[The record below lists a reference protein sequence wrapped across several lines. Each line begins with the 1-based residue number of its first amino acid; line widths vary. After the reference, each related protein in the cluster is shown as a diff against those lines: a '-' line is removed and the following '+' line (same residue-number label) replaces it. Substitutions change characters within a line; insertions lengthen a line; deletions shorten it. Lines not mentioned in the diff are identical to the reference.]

1 MLQGPIIHQRPHE
14 NPALRYV
21 GYGEHKLVYFEPHTT
36 RTKELTPRTRTPYRS
51 PYSIRAVSCV
61 LHCSIHY
68 SLPRHDPYEY
78 GYTYDIPCTYVCT
91 DRIVLLPLLLWWW
104 LWLWRR
110 MRFMRCFIVIATAG
124 PWLFGSRWQ
133 WHAVSQFTSPSLS
146 RSLSLS
152 LSPMSAFTYHCC
164 CCCCCYCYHHHRHH
178 RHHRHHT
185 VELNT
190 RLYKCTSVV
199 HIGVFPHV
207 CTGMWS
213 KTTR

>member
-152 LSPMSAFTYHCC
+152 LSRRCLHSPIIVVVAAAVIAIIIIVIIVIIVIIRLNSTHVSTNV
-164 CCCCCYCYHHHRHH
+164 HRW
-178 RHHRHHT
+178 
-185 VELNT
+185 
-190 RLYKCTSVV
+190 Y
-199 HIGVFPHV
+199 I
-207 CTGMWS
+207 
-213 KTTR
+213 